1 MSTET
6 AVLFWSAITV
16 FFYLIAR
23 QIYLRHPRWWL
34 APTLLTWVGCAGI
47 MALMKVTYPEYLR
60 GTQWIASFLGPATV
74 AFALIIHEQRALIRL
89 YWPTMLVGITVGS
102 LLALGSAWAL
112 AYMLQLPEDWQASL
126 MPRSVTTPFA
136 MAMSD
141 QIGGIPELTASLV
154 AITGLLGTAMGE
166 VLLKRLP
173 LRTAMARGAM
183 LGMGVQGSGTARA
196 YELGREEGAV
206 AALVMIL
213 AGLVNV
219 LGATAVSSFWR

>member
-154 AITGLLGTAMGE
+154 AITGLLGTAM
-166 VLLKRLP
+166 
-173 LRTAMARGAM
+173 ARGAM